1 MTIFANRSTRRL
13 VAAVSLTFTLFAGAP
28 SAVAADCSANSFR
41 DGGCPTPSVNNG
53 GVSLGANITVPGA
66 SAGPGEEKVWAPGYG
81 PNPRS
86 PNGYCLLDDAGQ
98 VTRCFVGYTVTSPL
112 DGRGRVTIA
121 DLVNFAPTVTAH
133 RMEPGGWMVV
143 GLHTNFY
150 IETATQVQDDLLLG
164 SPASV
169 RFTPVAYRWNYGDGT
184 SVRLT
189 DPGASWAQLGL
200 GEFDQT
206 STSHVFRTPGTFVVD
221 ASVDFR
227 ADYRFGAAAGA
238 WIPIDGTVNIPVARL
253 TATAQSATTVL
264 VTGDCTKIPTAPGC

>member
-1 MTIFANRSTRRL
+1 MS
-13 VAAVSLTFTLFAGAP
+13 P
-28 SAVAADCSANSFR
+28 SAAAAGIGRGACTAWGASSSDCAT
-41 DGGCPTPSVNNG
+41 PTPSVNNG

-66 SAGPGEEKVWAPGYG
+66 SAGQGEQKVWAPGYG

-112 DGRGRVTIA
+112 DGRGPVTIA
-121 DLVNFAPTVTAH
+121 DLVNFAPIVTAH

-206 STSHVFRTPGTFVVD
+206 TTSHVFRAPGTFAVD

-264 VTGDCTKIPTAPGC
+264 VTGDCAKKPTGPGC

>member
-1 MTIFANRSTRRL
+1 MSAG
-13 VAAVSLTFTLFAGAP
+13 SLP
-28 SAVAADCSANSFR
+28 AVAAASVGCSHFDILQGS
-41 DGGCPTPSVNNG
+41 CPTPTPSVNNG

-112 DGRGRVTIA
+112 DGRGPVTIA

-184 SVRLT
+184 SVRLA

-206 STSHVFRTPGTFVVD
+206 TTSHVFRAPGTFAVD

-227 ADYRFGAAAGA
+227 ADYRFGTAAGA

-253 TATAQSATTVL
+253 TATAQDPTTVL
-264 VTGDCTKIPTAPGC
+264 VTGDCTKNPAAPGC